1 MNRIVREHYPVEK
14 LPEDL
19 RDGLPIGATVT
30 VTVEGEAPPRS
41 SFDARLD
48 EILRDARPIPPSEAR
63 ARLGR
68 SEVSAAAAVARIRA
82 LRDEWDD

>member
-30 VTVEGEAPPRS
+30 VTVEDEAPARDA
-41 SFDARLD
+41 FDARLD
-48 EILRDARPIPPSEAR
+48 TLLRHAAPIPPSQAR

-68 SEVSAAAAVARIRA
+68 GRITAAAAVDRIRA